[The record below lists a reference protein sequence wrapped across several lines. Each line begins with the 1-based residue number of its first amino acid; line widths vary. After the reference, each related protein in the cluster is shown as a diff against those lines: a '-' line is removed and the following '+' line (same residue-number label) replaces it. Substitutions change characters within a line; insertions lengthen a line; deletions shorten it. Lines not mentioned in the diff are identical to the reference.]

1 MNVIDGSYA
10 ASQYYNNTVKQNQ
23 KKNAEEVKNKAAKGI
38 ETATQTSNTNQS
50 QLSNKAQAFLENL
63 RKTYN
68 NMDFMVADFDK
79 GDNAKEILSR
89 GTKEISVLFSSEE
102 LEKMASDEKYAKEYM
117 DRVQGAVRMSEQIN
131 QQFGFESAF
140 ENKSDKGEI
149 TKIGI
154 TFNKD
159 GTMSIFAELEKA
171 MDKWKE
177 RIEKVREK
185 RAEGKKDAARKE
197 DVKRRNGVS
206 TKKTTIQASSA
217 EELFKKV
224 NELDWS
230 NVRKV
235 EKAERNRFDISI

>member
-10 ASQYYNNTVKQNQ
+10 TSQYYNTVQ
-23 KKNAEEVKNKAAKGI
+23 KNNAEEVKNKTAKKS
-38 ETATQTSNTNQS
+38 ETATQTNNASRS
-50 QLSNKAQAFLENL
+50 QLSNRAQTFLENL
-63 RKTYN
+63 RKTYS
-68 NMDFMVADFDK
+68 NMDFMVVDFDK

-117 DRVQGAVRMSEQIN
+117 NRVQGAVRMSEQIN

-140 ENKSDKGEI
+140 GNTSDEGKI

-154 TFNKD
+154 SFNKD

-171 MDKWKE
+171 MDKQKE

-185 RAEGKKDAARKE
+185 RTEEKKADSRKE
-197 DVKRRNGVS
+197 EANRKNGIS

-217 EELFKKV
+217 
-224 NELDWS
+224 NELLKKINEIDWS
-230 NVRKV
+230 NIREDKTT
-235 EKAERNRFDISI
+235 ESNKFDISI

>member
-1 MNVIDGSYA
+1 MNVIDGSYTT
-10 ASQYYNNTVKQNQ
+10 SQYYNNVQQNQ
-23 KKNAEEVKNKAAKGI
+23 KSNTEVKNGDAKGA
-38 ETATQTSNTNQS
+38 ETVSQNSKASQS
-50 QLSNKAQAFLENL
+50 QLSNRAQKYLEYL
-63 RKTYN
+63 RKTYS

-89 GTKEISVLFSSEE
+89 CTKETSVIFSSEE
-102 LEKMASDEKYAKEYM
+102 LEKMASDEKYAKDYM

>member
-10 ASQYYNNTVKQNQ
+10 ASQYYNNTVQQNQ
-23 KKNAEEVKNKAAKGI
+23 KNNAEEVKNKAAKGI